1 MISIY
6 AESFRSETGSARLG
20 LSLAGI
26 FTASF
31 LTFLVVFV
39 AYDVFSSFGNRA
51 DADRLANEQQT
62 KVVIDP
68 KIEADLAKVLA
79 ADPAPAADDVS
90 DAFADRGGL
99 SAATSQAAQSQGARP
114 GTSDQTAAAG
124 TSGGST
130 SGGAAA
136 AGTAGGTATVVDISS
151 ADAIKARYE
160 RWLSPEGDL
169 VQTRPVAEILVIDDL
184 VPVGFSGG
192 GTSGEEVM
200 LFSKALC
207 KVFSFAPGTAFLNGY
222 LDSFNQQEVIF
233 KTKSGIRR
241 KSYRR
246 PEPCI
251 DTGTSTAS
259 AAAVTRDD

>member
-6 AESFRSETGSARLG
+6 AESMRSETGSARLG

-26 FTASF
+26 FAASF
-31 LTFLVVFV
+31 MTFLVVFI
-39 AYDVFSSFGNRA
+39 AYDVLSSFGKRA
-51 DADRLANEQQT
+51 DADRLASEQQT

-90 DAFADRGGL
+90 DAFADRSGL
-99 SAATSQAAQSQGARP
+99 SAATSLAAQSQAARAE
-114 GTSDQTAAAG
+114 TADQTSSAG
-124 TSGGST
+124 ASGGSA
-130 SGGAAA
+130 SGGTAA
-136 AGTAGGTATVVDISS
+136 AGTAGDTAGVVDISS
-151 ADAIKARYE
+151 AAAIKARYE
-160 RWLSPEGDL
+160 RWLSAEGDL
-169 VQTRPVAEILVIDDL
+169 AQSRPVAEILVIEDL

-192 GTSGEEVM
+192 GTSGDEVM
-200 LFSKALC
+200 LFSQALC
-207 KVFSFAPGTAFLNGY
+207 KVFSFAPGTAFLNGH
-222 LDSFNQQEVIF
+222 LDSFSQQEVIF

-251 DTGTSTAS
+251 NTGNSTAS
-259 AAAVTRDD
+259 AAAVTRDE